1 MARAVLLAPMLLA
14 LLLAAACGGGDDPG
28 DTGDAGSRQGERR
41 SDATVFTWESSDGV
55 EIEAELRRGG
65 PDWVLLGHQ
74 FTGSR
79 RDWDPMVEG
88 FAERG
93 YTVLFWD
100 FRCHGESGC
109 NTVDGSK
116 REATQDIWREWVAA
130 LDYAVANGARRI
142 HAGGASMGGTS
153 LIQVAAGR
161 DDIDTIFAISSPNR
175 FQGLDALERYDQ
187 VTVPMLFIVGAGDKA
202 APDFSQR
209 YFDRAE
215 GPARL
220 NILNTELHGAT
231 LAKDG
236 VWGRLVQ
243 PMLYEFVADPE
254 GYIAAGGV
262 NNLTAAPAPDEPQA
276 SPEEESAAQA
286 EAEAPPADEL
296 AEDPPDGAAEAPD
309 APLEAPP
316 TSTGP
321 PPSGYALALI
331 APGDGG
337 DVVVVTDPFRVEDFL
352 ITRQFEGRVE
362 EITWLATR
370 AGVLVGLRDRI
381 VALDLTTDP
390 PAETT
395 LAFDFLP
402 EGIAPDFFNMGLSRD
417 GIVLSFAV
425 VPAGDDEAPS
435 TPALVNLLGPTLQAP
450 FAGARSGTPRGPGV
464 PSPDDRVILAQE
476 EGALLLLAPAGF
488 EVEARYP
495 APEIEAA
502 DELCLDGACMALEYS
517 TDFPHEFEFIR
528 ASTTG
533 AFWVAYTNK
542 IYVGLP
548 DEAELQEWVTLPGI
562 PTDIAVSPRGDRIA
576 WVSAGP
582 PEGSNRLL
590 VSDTGSAE
598 TLVLLED
605 PSLVFFDLQWST
617 DARYLALSSL
627 NREERAIGV
636 LVIDVVSGEVFP
648 IGVGCCAVWAPFIS
662 ES

>member
-1 MARAVLLAPMLLA
+1 MARALLLAPVLLA
-14 LLLAAACGGGDDPG
+14 LLLAAACGGGG
-28 DTGDAGSRQGERR
+28 GDAADDGSRRGERR

-55 EIEAELRRGG
+55 EIAAELRRGG

-79 RDWDPMVEG
+79 RDWDQMVEG
-88 FAERG
+88 FAARG

-109 NTVDGSK
+109 NTENDSK
-116 REATQDIWREWVAA
+116 RAATQETWREWVAA

-142 HAGGASMGGTS
+142 HAGGASMGGTA
-153 LIQVAAGR
+153 LIQVAADR
-161 DDIDTIFAISSPNR
+161 DDIATIFAISSPNR
-175 FQGLDALERYDQ
+175 FQGLDALADYDR
-187 VTVPMLFIVGAGDKA
+187 VTVPMLFIVGADDKA

-209 YFDRAE
+209 YFDRAA

-220 NILNTELHGAT
+220 NVLNTDLHGAT

-262 NNLTAAPAPDEPQA
+262 NNLTAAPAADEPQA
-276 SPEEESAAQA
+276 SPGEGSAAQA
-286 EAEAPPADEL
+286 EA
-296 AEDPPDGAAEAPD
+296 PPDEEPAAGPGDVEPEAAD
-309 APLEAPP
+309 APQEAAPA
-316 TSTGP
+316 STGP

-337 DVVVVTDPFRVEDFL
+337 DVVVVTDPFQVEDFL

-362 EITWLATR
+362 EIAWLATR
-370 AGVLVGLRDRI
+370 AGVLVGLRDRL
-381 VALDLTTDP
+381 VTLDLTTDP
-390 PAETT
+390 PTETT
-395 LAFDFLP
+395 LVFDFLP
-402 EGIAPDFFNMGLSRD
+402 EGIVPDFFNMGLSND

-425 VPAGDDEAPS
+425 APAGDEEAPP

-450 FAGARSGTPRGPGV
+450 FAGARGGAPRGAGV
-464 PSPDDRVILAQE
+464 QSPDNRVILAQE
-476 EGALLLLAPAGF
+476 EGAMLLLAPAGF

-502 DELCLDGACMALEYS
+502 DELCVDGSCMPLEYR
-517 TDFPHEFEFIR
+517 TDFPDEFDFIR
-528 ASTTG
+528 ASSSG

-548 DEAELQEWVTLPGI
+548 DEAELQEWVTLPGV

-576 WVSAGP
+576 WVDSGP

-590 VSDTGSAE
+590 VSDTLSAE

-605 PSLVFFDLQWST
+605 ASLVFFDLKWSA
-617 DARYLALSSL
+617 DARYLALSSI
-627 NREERAIGV
+627 NREERTIGV
-636 LVIDVVSGEVFP
+636 LVIDVTSGEVFP